1 MDEASELL
9 ITLESTAP
17 TTRTACAGWT
27 AHELVAHLAAGAAE
41 MAGLTEESVAG
52 LEPRPTQG
60 FRDRE
65 APFVQLPDDE
75 LRDRLVVEALRL
87 NAAVASLRAVG
98 SAASVSFSGRSL
110 SAADLDLHGR
120 SEAAL
125 HRWDLAGDDAIS
137 VDLLS
142 QPELTAH
149 ATSVLTSM
157 LDGSPE
163 SVASR
168 VTASEIRAPRLTF
181 AAPGEPDV
189 VFVHDQAGPRWGMAD
204 PTSEPT
210 AVSDPATRLL
220 ALWGRRSTIGSIS
233 WTGAASERP
242 DLSSLLGG
250 LT

>member
-1 MDEASELL
+1 MDEATELL
-9 ITLESTAP
+9 SALENTAP
-17 TTRTACAGWT
+17 TTRTACSGWT
-27 AHELVAHLAAGAAE
+27 AHELVAHLTAGAAE
-41 MAGLTEESVAG
+41 MAALTEESVAG

-75 LRDRLVVEALRL
+75 LRDRLVIEALRL
-87 NAAVASLRAVG
+87 SSAVASLRTAG
-98 SAASVSFSGRSL
+98 PAGSVSFSGRRL
-110 SAADLDLHGR
+110 TAAELDLHGR

-125 HRWDLAGDDAIS
+125 HRWDLAGDDPIS
-137 VDLLS
+137 IELLS

-149 ATSVLTSM
+149 ATSVLSSM

-168 VTASEIRAPRLTF
+168 VDASRVQASRLTF

-189 VFVHDQAGPRWGMAD
+189 VFVHDPAGPRWEMAA

-210 AVSDPATRLL
+210 AISDPATRLL
-220 ALWGRRSTIGSIS
+220 ALWGRATTTGTIA
-233 WTGAASERP
+233 WTGEAPECR
-242 DLSSLLGG
+242 DLSRLLGG